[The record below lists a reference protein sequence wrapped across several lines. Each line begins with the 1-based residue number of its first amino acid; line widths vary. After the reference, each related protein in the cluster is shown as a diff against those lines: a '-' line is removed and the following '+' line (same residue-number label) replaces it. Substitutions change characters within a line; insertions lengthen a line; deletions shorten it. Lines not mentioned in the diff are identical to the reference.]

1 MIYNM
6 LGTQLDF
13 VKHRVRH
20 FILQMVEMA
29 FVHGGSGEIMKEY
42 DQMRC
47 WALLVD
53 KLCKLM
59 SLKL

>member
-1 MIYNM
+1 
-6 LGTQLDF
+6 
-13 VKHRVRH
+13 
-20 FILQMVEMA
+20 MVEMA

-42 DQMRC
+42 DQMTLRC